1 MLTDCACA
9 GCAGAVLHVEV
20 RELNTVWHIAAHL
33 ACEIAIGAL
42 LALLLR
48 CFVCM
53 LVRVKGRSMMDTLQN
68 GDLML
73 ALRYGLFGGI
83 HRFDVVICRYPGRK
97 GYFVKRIVALP
108 GERVSIAEGVLY
120 INGEVIDGGFPL
132 RKSLRGFEER
142 TLGPDEYFVMGDN
155 RPCSH
160 DSRRIGPIPRSA
172 IHARVCCV
180 FWPLRRCR
188 RIRRNV
194 ISSRGA

>member
-1 MLTDCACA
+1 M
-9 GCAGAVLHVEV
+9 
-20 RELNTVWHIAAHL
+20 NTVWHIAAHL
-33 ACEIAIGAL
+33 ACEIATGAL

-53 LVRVKGRSMMDTLQN
+53 LVRVKGRSMMDTLQD
-68 GDLML
+68 GEFML

-83 HRFDVVICRYPGRK
+83 RRFDVVICRYPGRK

-108 GERVSIAEGVLY
+108 GERVAMEEGALCIDGETIAE
-120 INGEVIDGGFPL
+120 DFPL
-132 RKSLRGFEER
+132 RKSLRGFGER
-142 TLGPDEYFVMGDN
+142 TLGEDEYFVMGDN

-172 IHARVCCV
+172 IRARVCCV

-188 RIRRNV
+188 RIHRSNV
-194 ISSRGA
+194 ISLRRA